1 MGGCCSLLVVL
12 LTLIVLFTEFYTVI
26 FKDNFSVQF
35 SQHFRAETYELTPEN
50 QYQIPQ
56 SDFIPA
62 ILLVNQARV
71 VNIEDYVTLGFYFY
85 QRSLDE
91 DGQFV
96 TSNTTIKL

>member
-12 LTLIVLFTEFYTVI
+12 LTLIVLFTEFYTVL
-26 FKDNFSVQF
+26 FKETFSVQF

-50 QYQIPQ
+50 QYRIPQ

-71 VNIEDYVTLGFYFY
+71 VNIEDYVTLGFYY
-85 QRSLDE
+85 YVRGLDE
-91 DGQFV
+91 DGQFAV
-96 TSNTTIKL
+96 ENQHLKL